1 MTPVE
6 TKKNIHTNCLLFLFG
21 HDRIACLNVSY
32 QKGCGRRKGTS
43 MQLRL
48 PTREHFAKL
57 VKKIAMFLFNP
68 RLLLCFFLAW
78 MITNGWCYLFIF
90 FGQLFDLTWMTV
102 AGSVWAGVVWFPL
115 SPEKVVTLLLAILLL
130 RWLFPSDEKTLLVLR
145 KELQRAKDL
154 IKRKKKTAPRAQRR
168 KRRTKRATIHTGKSN
183 KSNQC

>member
-1 MTPVE
+1 MTPIE

-32 QKGCGRRKGTS
+32 QKGCGRQKGTS

-48 PTREHFAKL
+48 PTREHFEKL

-102 AGSVWAGVVWFPL
+102 AGSVWVGVL
-115 SPEKVVTLLLAILLL
+115 QDGA
-130 RWLFPSDEKTLLVLR
+130 DEQTESER
-145 KELQRAKDL
+145 KNSTTSAKKKKKNKKKSNPHRKIKQKQTSL
-154 IKRKKKTAPRAQRR
+154 IKTNRQQPTRLHPKTKKP
-168 KRRTKRATIHTGKSN
+168 
-183 KSNQC
+183 